1 MLIYREVTL
10 VLQLLQV
17 LVIDHDDAISIS
29 GDEEVTD
36 EEDDDDDLPSGLTS
50 LDNSDRPLRENQ
62 SSGNGRPVSADRP
75 SSKERSV
82 SSSPLLGTT
91 FFMESTSNWFYF
103 IS

>member
-1 MLIYREVTL
+1 M
-10 VLQLLQV
+10 

-36 EEDDDDDLPSGLTS
+36 EEDDDDLPSGLTS
-50 LDNSDRPLRENQ
+50 LDFSGERPLRENQ
-62 SSGNGRPVSADRP
+62 SGGNGRPVSADRP

-91 FFMESTSNWFYF
+91 YFMESTSIWFYF

>member
-1 MLIYREVTL
+1 M
-10 VLQLLQV
+10 

-62 SSGNGRPVSADRP
+62 SGGNGRPVSADRP

-91 FFMESTSNWFYF
+91 FFMESTSILFYI

>member
-1 MLIYREVTL
+1 M
-10 VLQLLQV
+10 

-36 EEDDDDDLPSGLTS
+36 EEDDDDDDLPSGLTS
-50 LDNSDRPLRENQ
+50 LDFSGERPLRENQ
-62 SSGNGRPVSADRP
+62 SGGNGRPVSADRP

-82 SSSPLLGTT
+82 SSSPLLGTMY
-91 FFMESTSNWFYF
+91 FMESTSIWFYC

>member
-1 MLIYREVTL
+1 M
-10 VLQLLQV
+10 
-17 LVIDHDDAISIS
+17 IDHDDAISIS

-36 EEDDDDDLPSGLTS
+36 EEDDDDDDDLPSGFTS
-50 LDNSDRPLRENQ
+50 LDNSERPLRENQ
-62 SSGNGRPVSADRP
+62 SGGNGRPVSADRP

-91 FFMESTSNWFYF
+91 YFMESTSIWFYF

>member
-1 MLIYREVTL
+1 M
-10 VLQLLQV
+10 LQV

-36 EEDDDDDLPSGLTS
+36 EEDDDDDDLPSGLTS

-62 SSGNGRPVSADRP
+62 FGGNGRPVSADRP

-91 FFMESTSNWFYF
+91 FFMESTSIWFYF